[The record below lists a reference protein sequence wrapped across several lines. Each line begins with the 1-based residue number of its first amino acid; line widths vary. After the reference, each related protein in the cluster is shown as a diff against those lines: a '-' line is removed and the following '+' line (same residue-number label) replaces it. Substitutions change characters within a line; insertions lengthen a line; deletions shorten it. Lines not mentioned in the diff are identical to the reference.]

1 MSKDLYNALKE
12 GVVTV
17 EFIKI
22 DTGELRVMPCTLN
35 QEIHK
40 QTLNI
45 KNYSTNDT
53 MVMYGLDVK
62 AFPEIYLFPALNKD
76 RAVPYDGPRNVRDIH
91 KFLQEKVSY
100 MFTLKKNDGDD
111 NERAKDVGGG
121 GHDEL

>member
-1 MSKDLYNALKE
+1 MMVYADWCSHCKSLKPKFVKLANDLKSIS
-12 GVVTV
+12 T
-17 EFIKI
+17 I
-22 DTGELRVMPCTLN
+22 RVMAMN
-35 QEIHK
+35 GD
-40 QTLNI
+40 
-45 KNYSTNDT
+45 KNE
-53 MVMYGLDVK
+53 VHGLDVK

-111 NERAKDVGGG
+111 NGRAKDVGGG

>member
-53 MVMYGLDVK
+53 MVMYGLDGRM
-62 AFPEIYLFPALNKD
+62 IW
-76 RAVPYDGPRNVRDIH
+76 RT
-91 KFLQEKVSY
+91 
-100 MFTLKKNDGDD
+100 FTIL
-111 NERAKDVGGG
+111 
-121 GHDEL
+121 

>member
-1 MSKDLYNALKE
+1 MDRFSMSNDLYKALKE

-17 EFIKI
+17 EFTKI
-22 DTGELRVMPCTLN
+22 DTDELRVMPCTLN

-62 AFPEIYLFPALNKD
+62 AW
-76 RAVPYDGPRNVRDIH
+76 RDVKIATIQ
-91 KFLQEKVSY
+91 KWYPGYPQDKE
-100 MFTLKKNDGDD
+100 
-111 NERAKDVGGG
+111 
-121 GHDEL
+121 

>member
-40 QTLNI
+40 QTLLI

-53 MVMYGLDVK
+53 MVMYGLDVN
-62 AFPEIYLFPALNKD
+62 AW
-76 RAVPYDGPRNVRDIH
+76 RDVKIDTIQ
-91 KFLQEKVSY
+91 KWYQGYPQDKE
-100 MFTLKKNDGDD
+100 
-111 NERAKDVGGG
+111 
-121 GHDEL
+121 

>member
-17 EFIKI
+17 EIIKI

-53 MVMYGLDVK
+53 MVMYGLDVN
-62 AFPEIYLFPALNKD
+62 AW
-76 RAVPYDGPRNVRDIH
+76 RDVKIDTIQ
-91 KFLQEKVSY
+91 KWYQGYPQDKE
-100 MFTLKKNDGDD
+100 
-111 NERAKDVGGG
+111 
-121 GHDEL
+121 